1 MGNSQYLISKT
12 INLHEKRDPYRDLWR
27 NVLIVAIEDLLKK
40 REIQIKFDNKKV
52 SLEELWFHHDD
63 FNLVCEWAQLE
74 PSIVRKRVYEAIER
88 IKKKYAQKDMS
99 KVPGKW
105 LYKSK
110 EINRPANRYS
120 TTMYSVR

>member
-12 INLHEKRDPYRDLWR
+12 INLHEKKDPYRDLWR

-105 LYKSK
+105 LYKSQ

-120 TTMYSVR
+120 TTMYPVR